1 MRENRFKGVLNMK
14 EQVEKVINEI
24 RPILQAD
31 GGDIQLIG
39 VDEKTGIVT
48 VGLQGRCGGC
58 PHAQLTLQ
66 AVVERKLKEM
76 VPGVTAVERV

>member
-1 MRENRFKGVLNMK
+1 MKQAVEN
-14 EQVEKVINEI
+14 VINEI

-31 GGDIQLIG
+31 GGDIQLMS

-48 VGLQGRCGGC
+48 VALRGHCGSC
-58 PHAQLTLQ
+58 PHAQMTLL
-66 AVVERKLKEM
+66 AVVERRIKEI

>member
-1 MRENRFKGVLNMK
+1 MK
-14 EQVEKVINEI
+14 EQVEKVIEEI
-24 RPILQAD
+24 RPIVQSD

-48 VGLQGRCGGC
+48 VGLRGHCGSC
-58 PHAQLTLQ
+58 PHAQMTLQ
-66 AVVERKLKEM
+66 AVVERKIKAE

>member
-1 MRENRFKGVLNMK
+1 MK
-14 EQVEKVINEI
+14 EQVQNVINQI

-31 GGDIQLIG
+31 GGDIQLID
-39 VDEKTGIVT
+39 VNEETGIVT

-58 PHAQLTLQ
+58 PAAQMTLK
-66 AVVERKLKEM
+66 AVVERKIKEC

>member
-1 MRENRFKGVLNMK
+1 MK
-14 EQVEKVINEI
+14 EQVQAVIDQI

-48 VGLQGRCGGC
+48 VGLRRLPGG
-58 PHAQLTLQ
+58 ADDLESRGGTQN
-66 AVVERKLKEM
+66 
-76 VPGVTAVERV
+76 

>member
-1 MRENRFKGVLNMK
+1 MK
-14 EQVEKVINEI
+14 EQVEKVIEEI
-24 RPILQAD
+24 RPILQSD

-48 VGLQGRCGGC
+48 VGLRGRCGGC
-58 PHAQLTLQ
+58 PHAQMTLQ
-66 AVVERKLKEM
+66 TVVERKIKAE

>member
-1 MRENRFKGVLNMK
+1 MK
-14 EQVEKVINEI
+14 EQVKQVIDDI

-31 GGDIQLIG
+31 GGDIELID

-48 VGLQGRCGGC
+48 VGLRGRCGGC
-58 PHAQLTLQ
+58 PHAQMTLQ
-66 AVVERKLKEM
+66 AVVEKKIKEL